1 MVVGDVLGGL
11 YMNIE
16 ELDKANISTDLV
28 IQDNFQ
34 LDFPLQVSQETDLI
48 LTSDTVINGARI
60 SISTGALN
68 IVSAPASIVLPAGT
82 HLPVQVNMSV
92 PVKES
97 VPLNINVPINIPLAE
112 TEMNRPF
119 TNILNLIEP
128 HLISYMDDPF
138 IWQEE
143 PVCKVFGFI
152 CNWWFK

>member
-1 MVVGDVLGGL
+1 
-11 YMNIE
+11 
-16 ELDKANISTDLV
+16 
-28 IQDNFQ
+28 
-34 LDFPLQVSQETDLI
+34 
-48 LTSDTVINGARI
+48 
-60 SISTGALN
+60 
-68 IVSAPASIVLPAGT
+68 
-82 HLPVQVNMSV
+82 MSV